1 MFTEDQKIDMSE
13 GASTATTWVGCTSP
27 ERRDSLMVI
36 GKGKANIEKHTSRSS
51 AVKKKAQDMI
61 SSGFATSTGDMNNH
75 LPARCPLGLDQRG
88 WIAVRSSWGHLA
100 FLVHSETAFQS

>member
-1 MFTEDQKIDMSE
+1 MSE

-75 LPARCPLGLDQRG
+75 LPARCPLD
-88 WIAVRSSWGHLA
+88 WIKGAGSL
-100 FLVHSETAFQS
+100 